1 MFGLCRKKFTT
12 LSKNLHRVNVKSERY
27 RRKQNIKIKG
37 SESSAQ
43 LAGQFMVRHAPQ
55 YLAIIKNYC
64 NYRNGHLALL
74 VIHREKLELLEL
86 RISWEC
92 LGSCLAVS
100 LDIRYYNRQTTYQT
114 HCKKKVLQLV
124 KVHKSFTWIHWAN
137 HW

>member
-12 LSKNLHRVNVKSERY
+12 LSKNLHRGNVKSERY

-64 NYRNGHLALL
+64 NYRNGQLALL

-86 RISWEC
+86 RIS
-92 LGSCLAVS
+92 
-100 LDIRYYNRQTTYQT
+100 
-114 HCKKKVLQLV
+114 
-124 KVHKSFTWIHWAN
+124 
-137 HW
+137 